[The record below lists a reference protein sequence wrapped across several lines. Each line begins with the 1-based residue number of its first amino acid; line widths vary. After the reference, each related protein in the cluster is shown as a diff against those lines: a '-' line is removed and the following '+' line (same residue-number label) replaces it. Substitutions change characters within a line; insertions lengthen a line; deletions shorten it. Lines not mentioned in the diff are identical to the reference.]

1 MPDTCVMC
9 GAVIPEGAWV
19 CWACEH
25 DIMEGKP
32 MDETNIELKLNDH
45 EHEIGSLKHRMK
57 AVEENQKALNSLAT
71 SVAVMVEKVDGIGEK
86 VDGIDAKVSA
96 IEQKPGK
103 RWDGIVD
110 KLLWLVIGAAI
121 AALFA
126 QGGVVV

>member
-1 MPDTCVMC
+1 M
-9 GAVIPEGAWV
+9 
-19 CWACEH
+19 
-25 DIMEGKP
+25 
-32 MDETNIELKLNDH
+32 TNEAFALKVNDH

-96 IEQKPGK
+96 IEQKPVK
-103 RWDGIVD
+103 RWDAIAD
-110 KLLWLVIGAAI
+110 KLLWLVVGAAI

-126 QGGVVV
+126 QGGVAV

>member
-1 MPDTCVMC
+1 MSELR
-9 GAVIPEGAWV
+9 EG
-19 CWACEH
+19 
-25 DIMEGKP
+25 DGK
-32 MDETNIELKLNDH
+32 MTNEELTLKVHDH

-71 SVAVMVEKVDGIGEK
+71 SVAVVAEKTDAISNKVDS
-86 VDGIDAKVSA
+86 IDSKVSA

-126 QGGVVV
+126 QAGVAV

>member
-1 MPDTCVMC
+1 
-9 GAVIPEGAWV
+9 
-19 CWACEH
+19 
-25 DIMEGKP
+25 

-45 EHEIGSLKHRMK
+45 DHEIGSLKHRMK

-126 QGGVVV
+126 QAGVAV

>member
-1 MPDTCVMC
+1 M
-9 GAVIPEGAWV
+9 
-19 CWACEH
+19 
-25 DIMEGKP
+25 
-32 MDETNIELKLNDH
+32 TNEELALKVNDH
-45 EHEIGSLKHRMK
+45 EHEIGSFKHRMK
-57 AVEENQKALNSLAT
+57 AVDENQKALNSLAT
-71 SVAVMVEKVDGIGEK
+71 SVAVMVEK

-126 QGGVVV
+126 QAGVAV

>member
-1 MPDTCVMC
+1 MSELR
-9 GAVIPEGAWV
+9 EG
-19 CWACEH
+19 
-25 DIMEGKP
+25 DGK
-32 MDETNIELKLNDH
+32 MTNEELALKVNDH

-71 SVAVMVEKVDGIGEK
+71 SVAVVAEKTDAISNKVDS
-86 VDGIDAKVSA
+86 IDSKVSA

-126 QGGVVV
+126 QAGVAV

>member
-1 MPDTCVMC
+1 
-9 GAVIPEGAWV
+9 
-19 CWACEH
+19 
-25 DIMEGKP
+25 
-32 MDETNIELKLNDH
+32 
-45 EHEIGSLKHRMK
+45 MK

-71 SVAVMVEKVDGIGEK
+71 SVAVMVEKVDGIGKK
-86 VDGIDAKVSA
+86 VNGIDAKVSV

-126 QGGVVV
+126 QAGVAV

>member
-1 MPDTCVMC
+1 M
-9 GAVIPEGAWV
+9 
-19 CWACEH
+19 
-25 DIMEGKP
+25 
-32 MDETNIELKLNDH
+32 TNEELALKVNDH

-57 AVEENQKALNSLAT
+57 AVEEYQKTLNSLAT
-71 SVAVMVEKVDGIGEK
+71 SVAVMVEKTDAISNK
-86 VDGIDAKVSA
+86 VDSIDSKVST

-110 KLLWLVIGAAI
+110 KMIWLIVGAAL